1 MKILALIIVI
11 ILSNELHAEAFNKVR
26 NAVFNKPLDTLPQ
39 YDGISIE
46 GILNAFIAHKGRI
59 VSDSRSI
66 FQSESDF
73 RAESIKLLHP
83 RGVCSYGTWI
93 INEDNKFTG
102 LFEKGTEVPVI
113 VRFSSGTGQ
122 SAKEKESTE
131 RIFGIA
137 VKVFPSQDIH
147 EDVVS
152 TNIIGLD
159 QYGFEA
165 SNRSSFFFDDE
176 GKKPVYF
183 TNIAP
188 AKSFLGKTL
197 AKFFD
202 RFDKPNFARLVYKT
216 AQVDQDNRRVEK
228 FRSPYEVRFIPS
240 KGMPLIKKYDFRE
253 EILSLNKT
261 IPVKLDIW
269 IYQDENAKPYERK
282 IGEIVLK
289 QSIVSEACDKTLHFH
304 HNRTV
309 EKLSY

>member
-1 MKILALIIVI
+1 V
-11 ILSNELHAEAFNKVR
+11 HAEAFNKVR
-26 NAVFNKPLDTLPQ
+26 NAVFKDPLDTLPQ
-39 YDGISIE
+39 HEGISIK
-46 GILNAFIAHKGRI
+46 GILNAFVAHKGRI

-73 RAESIKLLHP
+73 RADSVKLLHP

-93 INEDNKFTG
+93 INEDSKFTG

-113 VRFSSGTGQ
+113 VRFSSGTDV
-122 SAKEKESTE
+122 SAKVEEGTE

-137 VKVFPSQDIH
+137 VKVFPSRNIH
-147 EDVVS
+147 EDVIT

-159 QYGFEA
+159 KYGFEA
-165 SNRSSFFFDDE
+165 SKRRSFFFEDE
-176 GKKPVYF
+176 SKKPVYF

-228 FRSPYEVRFIPS
+228 FKSPYEVRFIPG
-240 KGMPLIKKYDFRE
+240 KEMPLMNKYDFRE
-253 EILSLNKT
+253 EILSINRTNIMRLE
-261 IPVKLDIW
+261 IW
-269 IYQDENAKPYERK
+269 IHQDENAKPYVRK
-282 IGEIVLK
+282 VGEILLNK
-289 QSIVSEACDKTLHFH
+289 SIVSNACDKTLHFH
-304 HNRTV
+304 HSRTV
-309 EKLSY
+309 EKLSH